1 MEKTEL
7 KILLNH
13 GTVLAEAFF
22 RFVSYRLESYA
33 GNVSKCGKSES
44 RNRASTRLAHS
55 FFLAALLGLFP
66 LLYCSLTCTAFNSLF
81 LRGWCYLPPM
91 DSNAISERYWIDSEL
106 KLKALIF
113 VQKGPWFIKWDRWHF
128 TFLSTVDKSDI
139 LSCQRNL
146 ALAWAPPK
154 KGVNRKLRR
163 ISGTLKKLTRNHND
177 KTDDLQ

>member
-1 MEKTEL
+1 MLLCDFDLFLFFLFSVSILPRYSFRVHVATMEKTEL

-55 FFLAALLGLFP
+55 FFLAALLGVFP

-81 LRGWCYLPPM
+81 LRG
-91 DSNAISERYWIDSEL
+91 
-106 KLKALIF
+106 
-113 VQKGPWFIKWDRWHF
+113 
-128 TFLSTVDKSDI
+128 
-139 LSCQRNL
+139 
-146 ALAWAPPK
+146 
-154 KGVNRKLRR
+154 
-163 ISGTLKKLTRNHND
+163 
-177 KTDDLQ
+177 